1 MNRSTKALLTGI
13 IGTLG
18 AVGLFAL
25 TVYPLGYGLGESLLL
40 TGALVGVLLFR
51 TVLDDTSF

>member
-1 MNRSTKALLTGI
+1 MERSTQLLLTGI
-13 IGTLG
+13 ISTLG

-25 TVYPLGYGLGESLLL
+25 TIYPFEYGLGESLLL
-40 TGALVGVLLFR
+40 TGALVGALLFQ

>member
-1 MNRSTKALLTGI
+1 MERSTQTLLTVI
-13 IGTLG
+13 ILFVG

-25 TVYPLGYGLGESLLL
+25 TFYPFQYGLGESLILVGGL
-40 TGALVGVLLFR
+40 VGALLFQ